1 MLPFEY
7 SPSMSKTPF
16 DKSIFSTQKICVI
29 IPTYNNEKTI
39 VDVIHGVQHYTDQII
54 VVNDGSTDNT
64 LEVLKAIEGIEVL
77 GYAKNVGKGF
87 AIRTAFAFALNKG
100 YDYAITIDS
109 DGQHFPDDLPI
120 FIDKLQSS
128 ADAIIVGSRNIETE
142 GMPAK
147 NTFANKFSNFW
158 FWAETGLRL
167 PDTQSGFRLYP
178 IKRYK
183 KSRFYT
189 RKYEFE
195 IEVLV
200 RSAWS
205 GIDIETVP
213 IRVYYPPEEER
224 ITHFRPL
231 PDFSRISVLNTIL
244 VLITFL
250 YILPTKA
257 LKYLANNKITFV
269 VKDQIQKHNENPFK
283 VASALG
289 FGAFMGIVP
298 IWGFQMLAAAFLAHF
313 LHLNKVLVLLA
324 SNISI
329 PPLIPFI
336 IYFSYKTGGLFMQ
349 NDRQFNSETLA
360 YLKEQVMTGNFYE
373 TLNEFGYSIFQ
384 YISGSLVFGL
394 VFGLLVLLISYL
406 ILKVLGKMKAEKI
419 V

>member
-1 MLPFEY
+1 MKEFPHNIN
-7 SPSMSKTPF
+7 MF
-16 DKSIFSTQKICVI
+16 DTHKICVI
-29 IPTYNNEKTI
+29 VPTYNNGKTI
-39 VDVIHGVQHYTDQII
+39 GELIRGIRKYTGNII

-64 LEVLKAIEGIEVL
+64 PAVLDTFKDITIV
-77 GYAKNVGKGF
+77 GYKNNMGKGF
-87 AIRTAFAFALNKG
+87 AIRQGFKSALEKG
-100 YDYAITIDS
+100 FDYAITIDS
-109 DGQHFPDDLPI
+109 DGQHFPDDLPV
-120 FIDKLQSS
+120 FLEKLKIKP
-128 ADAIIVGSRNIETE
+128 DAILLGSRNIQTE

-178 IKRYK
+178 IKHYK
-183 KSRFYT
+183 KTRFFT

-200 RSAWS
+200 RSAWR
-205 GIDIETVP
+205 GTDIIPVP

-231 PDFSRISVLNTIL
+231 PDFGRISVLNTVL

-250 YILPTKA
+250 YILPVKGI
-257 LKYLANNKITFV
+257 KYLANNKLSTV
-269 VKDQIQKHNENPFK
+269 VKEQLSLHNENPFK
-283 VASALG
+283 IALALG
-289 FGAFMGIVP
+289 FGVFMGIVP

-313 LHLNKVLVLLA
+313 LRLNKVLVLVA
-324 SNISI
+324 ANISI
-329 PPLIPFI
+329 PPVIPFI

-349 NDRQFNSETLA
+349 TPQEFSLEILS
-360 YLKEQVMTGNFYE
+360 YLKAQIMTGNFYE

-384 YISGSLVFGL
+384 YVTGSLVFGFFSGL
-394 VFGLLVLLISYL
+394 VTLLISYL
-406 ILKVLGKMKAEKI
+406 ILKIVAMMKREQI